1 MPRTVY
7 LVDDDD
13 AFRESARWWLESLDY
28 HVRDF
33 ADPGVFAT
41 WLAREKPARECCML
55 LDIRMPQ
62 LSGLQLAE
70 RLQQEGIQIPTVYV
84 TGHADVPLA
93 VEAMRKGAVTFLEK
107 PLDETA
113 LSEALALAFKPNGA
127 SSDGATPAAQEYRRR
142 VSALTP
148 REHEVFDFIAAGKI
162 NKIIAYELDVS
173 IKTVELHRKRVMDK
187 MGAASLPHLLRMAV
201 TGEAVTEGR

>member
-28 HVRDF
+28 DVCDF
-33 ADPGVFAT
+33 ADAGAFAA
-41 WLAREKPARECCML
+41 WLTREKPATECCML
-55 LDIRMPQ
+55 LDVRMPQ
-62 LSGLQLAE
+62 ISGLQLAE
-70 RLQQEGIQIPTVYV
+70 RLQQQGMQIPTVYV

-93 VEAMRKGAVTFLEK
+93 VEAMRRGAVTFLEK

-113 LSEALALAFKPNGA
+113 LSEALRLAFRTDAAPE
-127 SSDGATPAAQEYRRR
+127 DATPAAQEYGRR

-148 REHEVFDFIAAGKI
+148 REREVFDLIVAGKI
-162 NKIIAYELDVS
+162 NKVIAYDLDIS
-173 IKTVELHRKRVMDK
+173 IKTVELHRKRVMEK

-201 TGEAVTEGR
+201 TGEASAEER